1 MFFFPLTIVTQI
13 FEDETTL
20 SEALNFDEISRF
32 DSDAE
37 RGIYSIKVNAEET
50 LKKSDALE
58 LQRRLAPVEIKI
70 ETIKISFDASKK
82 SQNFQNLQTSQ
93 AWREKIDVNFHVL
106 RWQRADGYAQAFV
119 PVLKIAVVASNANDF
134 SAQITREIK
143 AALAREADD
152 NLLLKLRLIS
162 RVKSVEIKRL
172 EAATDWQ
179 SPKQRA
185 ISEEKDDD
193 SESVLEKIGTNLNKQ
208 VLRRAYLVENYLEL
222 LAEMLGGKIGKSV
235 LLVGASGSG
244 KTAVLQELAR
254 QREVYGFAKTT
265 FWTMSGA
272 NIIAGQSGF
281 GAWQERCA
289 QIIAEARKSKEIL
302 HFGSLIELLEVGK
315 SSMNSQGIASFFRP
329 KIARGEVRIIVECT
343 PEELPVIERQ
353 DANLLGAFQQIKIEE
368 PLHETGLKI
377 LQSVAAEFVQVKK
390 DATRKIE
397 SDAIKT
403 LDAVHRRYSTYSA
416 FPGRPIRFLRN
427 LLANG
432 SDEDLTP
439 QKVLE
444 AFSNETGLP
453 LFLLSDDEKLDLVQ
467 TEKDFNRKVL
477 GQTEAVKLVTD
488 LIATV
493 KAKMTRPRK
502 PIASLLFIGATGV
515 GKTEMV
521 KSLAE
526 FFFGDKTRLVRF
538 DMSEFSTPIAV
549 QRLIGGFGTD
559 EGQLTAKLR
568 EQPFSVV
575 LLDEFEKADASFFDL
590 LLQILGEGRLT
601 DAKGRVA
608 DFTNSIIVMT
618 SNLGAE
624 SFSKGKSGFLANS
637 KEKTVA
643 VKHFASAVRDF
654 LRPEIY
660 NRIDRIVPF
669 APLDEKTVLKI
680 ANLELEKLQ
689 KRDGWRFRSI
699 KLNLT
704 DKALNHLVAKGY
716 EPRYGARPLRRAI
729 ERELIAP
736 LASELNLYSTTE
748 KIAVNVDVHK
758 ENLRFGFER
767 EPVDKKRSQFD
778 NLLATNANRIAYL
791 RRRTQK
797 LESSEHLTE
806 LNDERFQL
814 QRLQER
820 QIRGKWISAED
831 KERIERLPRIE
842 RFLKQAKD
850 FSSELF
856 TLEDKI
862 LLDIY
867 GKSLK
872 TNNFADDIERREDFL
887 QSRLLDLLSLKS
899 AKPDEIC
906 LAIFSE
912 NAAAL
917 FRLVR
922 CYLVCIEDFE
932 CEISGAMSFT
942 TIEQD
947 EPPDFDE
954 HGKKTDKILFG
965 REVWRSQIADS
976 ANFFAKTQK
985 ETLGVI
991 LKITGKMSRPRFA
1004 PETGVHDFKIGSQS
1018 DKVLTISGDFDLS
1031 KVRPN
1036 EQLATRGAI
1045 DNQTKRRVYQSEKF
1059 TIEDAPLKKDFD
1071 FDGRNIA
1078 QSVKFAIEELLQ
1090 KTAANLIS

>member
-32 DSDAE
+32 DSDLE
-37 RGIYSIKVNAEET
+37 RGVYAIKINAEET
-50 LKKSDALE
+50 LKKSDALG
-58 LQRRLAPVEIKI
+58 LQKRLAPVEIEI
-70 ETIKISFDASKK
+70 ETIKISFDAPKK
-82 SQNFQNLQTSQ
+82 SQTSQ
-93 AWREKIDVNFHVL
+93 TAQMWREKINVNFHVL

-119 PVLKIAVVASNANDF
+119 PVLKIAVVASSANDF
-134 SAQITREIK
+134 STLVTREIK

-208 VLRRAYLVENYLEL
+208 VLRRAYFVENYVEL
-222 LAEMLGGKIGKSV
+222 LAEMLRGKIGKSV

-244 KTAVLQELAR
+244 KTAILQELAR
-254 QREVYGFAKTT
+254 QREVYGFAETP

-289 QIIAEARKSKEIL
+289 QIIAEARKSKAIL

-315 SSMNSQGIASFFRP
+315 STMNSQGIASFFRP
-329 KIARGEVRIIVECT
+329 KIARGEIRIIVECT
-343 PEELPVIERQ
+343 PEELPIIERQ

-368 PLHETGLKI
+368 PSHETGLEI
-377 LQSVAAEFVQVKK
+377 LQSVAGFDKVK
-390 DATRKIE
+390 DETIRKIE
-397 SDAIKT
+397 TEAIKT

-427 LLANG
+427 LLANDG
-432 SDEDLTP
+432 EENLTP

-637 KEKTVA
+637 KEKTIA

-704 DKALNHLVAKGY
+704 DEALNHLVAKGY

-736 LASELNLYSTTE
+736 LASQLNLYPTNE
-748 KIAVNVDVHK
+748 KITVNIDVQK
-758 ENLRFGFER
+758 ENLRFVFER
-767 EPVDKKRSQFD
+767 ETVEKKRSQFE

-814 QRLQER
+814 QRLQKR
-820 QIRGKWISAED
+820 QIRGGWISSED

-842 RFLKQAKD
+842 RFLNETKN

-872 TNNFADDIERREDFL
+872 KNDFAGDIERREDYL

-899 AKPDEIC
+899 AKPNEIC
-906 LAIFSE
+906 FAIFSE

-932 CEISGAMSFT
+932 CDITGAMSFT

-947 EPPDFDE
+947 EPPELDE
-954 HGKKTDKILFG
+954 QGKKIEKILFG
-965 REVWRSQIADS
+965 REVWRLQIGDS

-985 ETLGVI
+985 EILGVI
-991 LKITGKMSRPRFA
+991 LKISGKMSRPRFA
-1004 PETGVHDFKIGSQS
+1004 SETGVHDFRVGNQS
-1018 DKVLTISGDFDLS
+1018 DKVLTISGDFDLL
-1031 KVRPN
+1031 KVKPN

-1045 DNQTKRRVYQSEKF
+1045 DNQTKRRVYQSEKLK
-1059 TIEDAPLKKDFD
+1059 IEDALLKKDFD

-1078 QSVKFAIEELLQ
+1078 ESVKFAIEELLQ